1 MFFTRVHQLK
11 KGEYLYKKG
20 DKNGLG
26 FFFIMKGRIELLV
39 MPADK
44 ESAADKFNEDDLKFS
59 KHVETGQYFSF
70 RSSGFND
77 PRNDYARI

>member
-1 MFFTRVHQLK
+1 
-11 KGEYLYKKG
+11 
-20 DKNGLG
+20 
-26 FFFIMKGRIELLV
+26 MKGRIELLV

-59 KHVETGQYFSF
+59 KHVEVGQYFAF

-77 PRNDYARI
+77 PRNDYACISSESCEIFEIDT